1 MTTMRVAN
9 DLAAVLVPIGII
21 GAALAA
27 VCAIVAGIAIMR
39 GAGGLIGGAVG
50 LWIPFALLS
59 FTASFANQW
68 MPLIA
73 AGAALAAMLILGGVV
88 RAIVNVAD
96 GGRPSR
102 KTVTAPVVVGASLAS
117 SVVKASPATSAIPVV
132 STP

>member
-1 MTTMRVAN
+1 MTTLRVAN
-9 DLAAVLVPIGII
+9 ELAAVLVPIGVI

-27 VCAIVAGIAIMR
+27 LCAIVAGIAIMR

-59 FTASFANQW
+59 LTASFANQW
-68 MPLIA
+68 LPLIA
-73 AGAALAAMLILGGVV
+73 SGAALAAMLVLGGVV
-88 RAIVNVAD
+88 RAIVSVAD

-102 KTVTAPVVVGASLAS
+102 RPATVPEAVGGPSAPVAKLSPVTS
-117 SVVKASPATSAIPVV
+117 SIPVA

>member
-1 MTTMRVAN
+1 MTTLRVAN
-9 DLAAVLVPIGII
+9 ELAAVMVPIGVI

-27 VCAIVAGIAIMR
+27 LCAIVAGIAIMR

-68 MPLIA
+68 LPLIA
-73 AGAALAAMLILGGVV
+73 SGAALAAMLVLGGVV

-96 GGRPSR
+96 GGHPSR
-102 KTVTAPVVVGASLAS
+102 RPVTGPVAV
-117 SVVKASPATSAIPVV
+117 ASPMVSVAKPSPVTSAIPVV

>member
-1 MTTMRVAN
+1 MTTLRVAN
-9 DLAAVLVPIGII
+9 ELAAVLVPIGVV

-27 VCAIVAGIAIMR
+27 LCAIVAGIAIMR

-59 FTASFANQW
+59 LTASFANQW
-68 MPLIA
+68 LPLIA
-73 AGAALAAMLILGGVV
+73 SVAALAAMLVLGGVA

-102 KTVTAPVVVGASLAS
+102 RPVTAPVAVGAPVVSTVKS
-117 SVVKASPATSAIPVV
+117 SPVTSAIPIV
-132 STP
+132 STR

>member
-9 DLAAVLVPIGII
+9 DLAAVMVPIGVI

-68 MPLIA
+68 LPLIA
-73 AGAALAAMLILGGVV
+73 AGAALGAMLILGGVV

-96 GGRPSR
+96 GGHPSR
-102 KTVTAPVVVGASLAS
+102 RALAAPIAVGESLVS
-117 SVVKASPATSAIPVV
+117 SISRPSPATSAIPVV

>member
-9 DLAAVLVPIGII
+9 DLAAVLVPIGVI

-27 VCAIVAGIAIMR
+27 ICAIVAGIAIMR

-68 MPLIA
+68 LPLIA

-102 KTVTAPVVVGASLAS
+102 RPVTAPVAVGAPLVS
-117 SVVKASPATSAIPVV
+117 SIAMPSPATAAIPVV

>member
-1 MTTMRVAN
+1 MTTLRVAN
-9 DLAAVLVPIGII
+9 ELAAVLVPIGVI
-21 GAALAA
+21 GAVLAA
-27 VCAIVAGIAIMR
+27 LCAIVAGIAIMR

-50 LWIPFALLS
+50 MWIPFALLS

-68 MPLIA
+68 LPLIA
-73 AGAALAAMLILGGVV
+73 SWAALAAMLVLGSVV

-102 KTVTAPVVVGASLAS
+102 RPVTAPVTVTSPLVS
-117 SVVKASPATSAIPVV
+117 SAKSSPVTSAIPVV